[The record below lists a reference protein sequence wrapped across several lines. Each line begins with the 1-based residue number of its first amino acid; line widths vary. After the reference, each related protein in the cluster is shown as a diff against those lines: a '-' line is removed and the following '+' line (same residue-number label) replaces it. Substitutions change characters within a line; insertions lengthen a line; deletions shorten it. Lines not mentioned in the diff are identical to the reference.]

1 MLHIIL
7 GGTFDPIHWG
17 HLRPLLKLGDQLNA
31 TQLQLMPS
39 AQPPHRDQPGATAA
53 QRLKMVELACQV
65 DARLCP
71 QPWEL
76 EQARPSYTQQTLAE
90 LQAHYRAPLAFVL
103 GYDSWQQL
111 HQWFNWQQLLHHAH
125 LIVLPRPQLNSPPP
139 LAQSLQLFQ
148 QQHQTAALHSLQ
160 QMPSARAL
168 GKLYFAKTELYPIAA
183 TQIREAISRG
193 TAWQHW
199 LPQPVAD
206 FIVAQQLYQ

>member
-17 HLRPLLKLGDQLNA
+17 HLRPLLALGDQLNA
-31 TQLQLMPS
+31 SQLQLMPS

-53 QRLKMVELACQV
+53 QRLQMVELACQV

-103 GYDSWQQL
+103 GADSWQQL
-111 HQWFNWQQLLHHAH
+111 HRWFQWQQLLHHAH
-125 LIVLPRPQLNSPPP
+125 LIVLPRVQLSPQPP

-148 QQHQTAALHSLQ
+148 QRHQTATLNSLQ
-160 QMPSARAL
+160 QMPSPAAP
-168 GKLYFAKTELYPIAA
+168 GKLYFADTELYPIAA
-183 TQIREAISRG
+183 TQIREAISHG
-193 TAWQHW
+193 EAWQHW